1 MLVEMF
7 IIFQIL
13 VIVLFFISFF
23 TKQELIWVI
32 TLVFSGV
39 MMYTSYSVEYYVYQ
53 FNATINAYSPVVTSH
68 SYPYLM
74 GLNLVF
80 LSLSLIL
87 GLFDTFDKYGHMFS
101 KKL

>member
-1 MLVEMF
+1 MLVEMY

-13 VIVLFFISFF
+13 VIVLFFVSFF
-23 TKQELIWVI
+23 TKQELLWVV

-39 MMYTSYSVEYYVYQ
+39 MMYTSYNVEYYIYE
-53 FNATINAYSPVVTSH
+53 FNSTVGAYNAVVISH

-101 KKL
+101 KK